1 MNVVKTQID
10 PLNAELKVRIEKAD
24 YTTKVDD
31 ILKNYRKTANI
42 PGFRKG
48 QVPMGMIK
56 KQYGKAVLVEE
67 VNKLIQSS
75 ISNYL
80 EEEKLAILGNPL
92 PKEDD
97 VIDWDAEVLEFD
109 FELGL
114 SPEFEVAVKSK
125 KAITH
130 YKIVADKKMLDDQIE
145 RIALQYGK
153 LVPASAVEEKS
164 EITAIVKNEEAG
176 IENKTTFTLEQIN
189 AKEAKKAIKAAKS
202 GDTFELKSKTLF
214 NAPTDLAKAVGKEEA
229 EVAELDITLSI
240 AIEGITNRE
249 PAELNQELFDKL
261 FGEGI
266 VSSEEELRA
275 KLTEDAESQFIQQAD
290 QKLLNDVTE
299 QLVEQTKFDLP
310 GEFLTKWIKV
320 SGEKQLTDEEAKAEY
335 EKAEQ
340 GLRYQLIEGKIIND
354 NKLQIEFE
362 ELKEF
367 AKDLI
372 KQQMAQYG
380 QLNPEETELD
390 GIAARVMSNQDEV
403 KRLQEQLMSKKLVEF
418 YKENANLKT
427 KELSYDKFVKEVY
440 GA

>member
-10 PLNAELKVRIEKAD
+10 TLNAELKVRIEKSD
-24 YTTKVDD
+24 YTTKVED
-31 ILKNYRKTANI
+31 ILKNYRKTANV

-56 KQYGKAVLVEE
+56 KQYGKAVLVDE

-75 ISNYL
+75 VSNFL

-97 VIDWDAEVLEFD
+97 VIDWDAEVLEFV

-114 SPEFEVAVKSK
+114 APEFEVAIKSK

-130 YKIVADKKMLDDQIE
+130 YHIVADKKMLDEQIE

-153 LVPASAVEEKS
+153 LVPADKVSDAS
-164 EITAIVKNEEAG
+164 EITLVIKNEEAG
-176 IENKTTFTLEQIN
+176 VDNKTTITLEQIK
-189 AKEAKKAIKAAKS
+189 AKDAVKKIKAVKS
-202 GDTFELKSKTLF
+202 GDTLELSTKELF
-214 NAPTDLAKAVGKEEA
+214 KDNAVLARALGKEA
-229 EVAELDITLSI
+229 DEVADLEITLNISV
-240 AIEGITNRE
+240 EGITNRE
-249 PAELNQELFDKL
+249 PSELNQELFDKL
-261 FGEGI
+261 FGKDE
-266 VSSEEELRA
+266 VKSEEELRA
-275 KLTEDAESQFIQQAD
+275 KLAEDAQSQFEQQAD

-299 QLVEQTKFDLP
+299 NLVESTKFDLP
-310 GEFLTKWIKV
+310 SEFLTKWIRV
-320 SGEKQLTDEEAKAEY
+320 SGEKEISHEEAAAEY

-340 GLRYQLIEGKIIND
+340 GLRYQLIEGKIIQD

-362 ELKEF
+362 ELKDF
-367 AKDLI
+367 AKGLI
-372 KQQMAQYG
+372 KDQMAQYG
-380 QLNPEETELD
+380 QLNPDDQELD

-403 KRLQEQLMSKKLVEF
+403 KRLQEQFMSKKLIAF

>member
-10 PLNAELKVRIEKAD
+10 TLNAELKVSIEKSD
-24 YTTKVDD
+24 YANKVDD
-31 ILKNYRKTANI
+31 ILKNYRKTANV

-56 KQYGKAVLVEE
+56 KQYGKAVLVDE
-67 VNKLIQSS
+67 VNKLIQSG
-75 ISNYL
+75 ISNFL

-97 VIDWDAEVLEFD
+97 QIDWDADVLEFV

-114 SPEFEVAVKSK
+114 APEFEVAIKSK

-130 YKIVADKKMLDDQIE
+130 YNIVADKKMLDEQVE

-153 LVPASAVEEKS
+153 LVPADKVSDAS
-164 EITAIVKNEEAG
+164 EITLVIKNEEAG
-176 IENKTTFTLEQIN
+176 VDNKTTITLEQIN
-189 AKEAKKAIKAAKS
+189 AKDAVKKIKAAKS
-202 GDTFELKSKTLF
+202 GDVLELSTKELF
-214 NAPTDLAKAVGKEEA
+214 KDQAVLARALGKEEA
-229 EVAELDITLSI
+229 EVADLDINLNIS
-240 AIEGITNRE
+240 IEGITNRE

-261 FGEGI
+261 FGKDE
-266 VSSEEELRA
+266 VKSEEELRA
-275 KLTEDAESQFIQQAD
+275 KLTEDAQGQFEQQAD

-299 QLVEQTKFDLP
+299 NLVESTKFDLP
-310 GEFLTKWIKV
+310 AEFLTKWIRV
-320 SGEKQLTDEEAKAEY
+320 SGEKEISQEEAAAEY

-340 GLRYQLIEGKIIND
+340 GLRYQLIEGKIIQD

-362 ELKEF
+362 ELKDF
-367 AKDLI
+367 AKGLI
-372 KQQMAQYG
+372 KEQMAQYG
-380 QLNPEETELD
+380 QLNPDEKELD

-403 KRLQEQLMSKKLVEF
+403 KRLQEQLMSKKLVAF

>member
-10 PLNAELKVRIEKAD
+10 TLNAELKVSIDKAD
-24 YTTKVDD
+24 YAGKVEE

-56 KQYGKAVLVEE
+56 KQYGKAVQVEE
-67 VNKLIQSS
+67 INKLIQSS
-75 ISNYL
+75 IGNYL
-80 EEEKLAILGNPL
+80 EEEKLSILGNPL

-97 VIDWDAEVLEFD
+97 TIDWDAETIEFV

-114 SPEFEVAVKSK
+114 SPEFDVDIKGK
-125 KAITH
+125 KAISH
-130 YKIVADKKMLDDQIE
+130 YKIVADDKMLDEQIE

-153 LVPASAVEEKS
+153 LVPTDKVSKTS

-176 IENKTTFTLEQIN
+176 IDNKTTINLEQIN
-189 AKEAKKAIKAAKS
+189 SKDATKAIKAVKS
-202 GDTFELKSKTLF
+202 GDRIELQSKDLF
-214 NAPTDLAKAVGKEEA
+214 KDQATLAKVIGKEEA
-229 EVAELDITLSI
+229 TIADLDCTLNVS
-240 AIEGITNRE
+240 IEGITNRE

-261 FGEGI
+261 FGKDE
-266 VSSEEELRA
+266 VKSEKELKA
-275 KLTEDAESQFIQQAD
+275 KLAEDAEQQFVQQSD
-290 QKLLNDVTE
+290 QKLLNDITE
-299 QLVEQTKFDLP
+299 SLVEKTKFDLP
-310 GEFLTKWIKV
+310 ANFLTKWIRV
-320 SGEKQLTDEEAKAEY
+320 SGEKELSEEDAAAEY
-335 EKAEQ
+335 EKAEK
-340 GLRYQLIEGKIIND
+340 GLRYQLIEGKIIQD
-354 NKLQIEFE
+354 HKLQIEFE

-367 AKDLI
+367 SKDLI

-380 QLNPEETELD
+380 QLNPEDSELD

-403 KRLQEQLMSKKLVEF
+403 KRLQEQLMSKKLVDF

>member
-10 PLNAELKVRIEKAD
+10 TLNAELKVSIEKSD
-24 YTTKVDD
+24 YANKVDD
-31 ILKNYRKTANI
+31 ILKNYRKTANV

-56 KQYGKAVLVEE
+56 KQYGKAVLVDE
-67 VNKLIQSS
+67 VNKLIQSG
-75 ISNYL
+75 ISNFL

-97 VIDWDAEVLEFD
+97 HIDWDADVLEFV

-114 SPEFEVAVKSK
+114 APEFEVAIKSK

-130 YKIVADKKMLDDQIE
+130 YNIVADKKMLDEQVE

-153 LVPASAVEEKS
+153 LVPADKVSDAS
-164 EITAIVKNEEAG
+164 EITLVIKNEEAG
-176 IENKTTFTLEQIN
+176 VDNKTTITLEQIN
-189 AKEAKKAIKAAKS
+189 AKDAVKKIKAAKS
-202 GDTFELKSKTLF
+202 GDVLELSTKELF
-214 NAPTDLAKAVGKEEA
+214 KDQAVLARALGKDEA
-229 EVAELDITLSI
+229 EVADLDINLNIS
-240 AIEGITNRE
+240 IEGITNRE

-261 FGEGI
+261 FGKDE
-266 VSSEEELRA
+266 VKSEEELRA
-275 KLTEDAESQFIQQAD
+275 KLTEDAQGQFEQQAD

-299 QLVEQTKFDLP
+299 NLVESTKFDLP
-310 GEFLTKWIKV
+310 AEFLTKWIRV
-320 SGEKQLTDEEAKAEY
+320 SGEKEISQEEAAAEY

-340 GLRYQLIEGKIIND
+340 GLRYQLIEGKIIQD

-362 ELKEF
+362 ELKDF
-367 AKDLI
+367 AKGLI
-372 KQQMAQYG
+372 KEQMAQYG
-380 QLNPEETELD
+380 QLNPDEKELD

-403 KRLQEQLMSKKLVEF
+403 KRLQEQLMSKKLVAF

>member
-10 PLNAELKVRIEKAD
+10 TLNAELKVSIDKSDYAD
-24 YTTKVDD
+24 KVED

-56 KQYGKAVLVEE
+56 KQYGKAVLVDE

-97 VIDWDAEVLEFD
+97 LIDWDAEVLEFV

-114 SPEFEVAVKSK
+114 SPEFEVAIKSK
-125 KAITH
+125 KAIPH
-130 YKIVADKKMLDDQIE
+130 YKIVADKKMLDEQIE
-145 RIALQYGK
+145 RIALQYGT
-153 LVPASAVEEKS
+153 LVPADKVSDAS
-164 EITAIVKNEEAG
+164 EIVVVFKNEEAG
-176 IENKTTFTLEQIN
+176 IDNKTTVTLEQIN
-189 AKEAKKAIKAAKS
+189 AKDAVKKIKASKS
-202 GDTFELKSKTLF
+202 GDTLELSSKGLF
-214 NAPTDLAKAVGKEEA
+214 KDDAVLARALGKEEA
-229 EVAELDITLSI
+229 EVAELDTTLSV
-240 AIEGITNRE
+240 AVEGITNRE

-261 FGEGI
+261 FGEGE
-266 VSSEEELRA
+266 VNSEEELRA
-275 KLTEDAESQFIQQAD
+275 KLAEDAAGQFEQQSD
-290 QKLLNDVTE
+290 QKLLNDITE
-299 QLVEQTKFDLP
+299 NLVDTTKFDLP
-310 GEFLTKWIKV
+310 AEFLTKWIRV
-320 SGEKQLTDEEAKAEY
+320 SGEKELSQEEAAAEY
-335 EKAEQ
+335 EKAEK
-340 GLRYQLIEGKIIND
+340 GLRYQLIEGKIIQD
-354 NKLQIEFE
+354 HKLQIEFE

-380 QLNPEETELD
+380 QLNPDDKELD

-403 KRLQEQLMSKKLVEF
+403 KRLQEQLMSKKLVDF
-418 YKENANLKT
+418 YKEQANLKT

>member
-10 PLNAELKVRIEKAD
+10 TLNAELKVSIEKSD
-24 YTTKVDD
+24 YATKVED
-31 ILKNYRKTANI
+31 ILKNYRKTANV

-56 KQYGKAVLVEE
+56 KQYGKAVLVDE
-67 VNKLIQSS
+67 VNKLIQSG
-75 ISNYL
+75 ISNFL

-97 VIDWDAEVLEFD
+97 VIDWDAEVLEFV

-130 YKIVADKKMLDDQIE
+130 YKIVADKKMLDEQIE

-153 LVPASAVEEKS
+153 LVPADKVSDAS
-164 EITAIVKNEEAG
+164 EITLVIKNEEAG
-176 IENKTTFTLEQIN
+176 IDNKTTITLEQIN
-189 AKEAKKAIKAAKS
+189 AKDAVKKIKAAKS
-202 GDTFELKSKTLF
+202 GDSLELSTKELF
-214 NAPTDLAKAVGKEEA
+214 KDQAVLARALGKEAA
-229 EVAELDITLSI
+229 EVADLEITLNISV
-240 AIEGITNRE
+240 EGITNRE

-261 FGEGI
+261 FGQD
-266 VSSEEELRA
+266 VVKSEDELRA
-275 KLTEDAESQFIQQAD
+275 KLTEDAQGQFEQQAD

-299 QLVEQTKFDLP
+299 NLVESTKFDLP
-310 GEFLTKWIKV
+310 AEFLTKWIRL
-320 SGEKQLTDEEAKAEY
+320 SGEKEISQEEAAAEY
-335 EKAEQ
+335 EKAEK
-340 GLRYQLIEGKIIND
+340 GLRYQLIEGKIIQD

-362 ELKEF
+362 ELKDF

-372 KQQMAQYG
+372 KEQMAQYG
-380 QLNPEETELD
+380 QLNPDDKELD

-403 KRLQEQLMSKKLVEF
+403 KRLQEQLMSKKLVAF
-418 YKENANLKT
+418 YKENANLKS

>member
-67 VNKLIQSS
+67 VNKLIQSG

-153 LVPASAVEEKS
+153 LVPATAVEEKS
-164 EITAIVKNEEAG
+164 EITAIFKNEEAG

-202 GDTFELKSKTLF
+202 GDTIEVKSKTLF

>member
-10 PLNAELKVRIEKAD
+10 TLNAELKVSIEKSD
-24 YTTKVDD
+24 YANKVDD
-31 ILKNYRKTANI
+31 ILKNYRKTANV

-56 KQYGKAVLVEE
+56 KQYGKAVLVDE
-67 VNKLIQSS
+67 VNKLIQSG
-75 ISNYL
+75 ISNFL

-97 VIDWDAEVLEFD
+97 RIDWDADVLEFV

-114 SPEFEVAVKSK
+114 APEFEVAIKSK

-130 YKIVADKKMLDDQIE
+130 YNIVADKKMLDEQVE

-153 LVPASAVEEKS
+153 LVPADKVSDAS
-164 EITAIVKNEEAG
+164 EITLVIKNEEAG
-176 IENKTTFTLEQIN
+176 VDNKTTITLEQIK
-189 AKEAKKAIKAAKS
+189 AKDAVKKIKAAKS
-202 GDTFELKSKTLF
+202 GDVLELSTKELF
-214 NAPTDLAKAVGKEEA
+214 KDQAVLARALGKDEA
-229 EVAELDITLSI
+229 EVADQDINLNIS
-240 AIEGITNRE
+240 IEGITNRE

-261 FGEGI
+261 FGKDE
-266 VSSEEELRA
+266 VKSEEELRA
-275 KLTEDAESQFIQQAD
+275 KLTEDAQGQFEQQTD

-299 QLVEQTKFDLP
+299 NLVESTKFDLP
-310 GEFLTKWIKV
+310 AEFLTKWIRV
-320 SGEKQLTDEEAKAEY
+320 SGEKEISQEEAAAEY

-340 GLRYQLIEGKIIND
+340 GLRYQLIEGKIIQD

-362 ELKEF
+362 ELKDF
-367 AKDLI
+367 AKGLI
-372 KQQMAQYG
+372 KEQMAQYG
-380 QLNPEETELD
+380 QLNPDEKELD

-403 KRLQEQLMSKKLVEF
+403 KRLQEQLMSKKLVAF

>member
-10 PLNAELKVRIEKAD
+10 TLNAELKVSIEKSD
-24 YTTKVDD
+24 YANKVDD
-31 ILKNYRKTANI
+31 ILKNYRKTANV

-56 KQYGKAVLVEE
+56 KQYGKAVLVDE
-67 VNKLIQSS
+67 VNKLIQSG
-75 ISNYL
+75 ISNFL

-97 VIDWDAEVLEFD
+97 RIDWDADVLEFV

-114 SPEFEVAVKSK
+114 APEFEVAIKSK

-130 YKIVADKKMLDDQIE
+130 YNIVADKKMLDEQVE

-153 LVPASAVEEKS
+153 LVPADKVSDAS
-164 EITAIVKNEEAG
+164 EITLVIKNEEAG
-176 IENKTTFTLEQIN
+176 VDNKTTITLEQIN
-189 AKEAKKAIKAAKS
+189 AKDAVKKIKAAKS
-202 GDTFELKSKTLF
+202 GDVLELSTKELF
-214 NAPTDLAKAVGKEEA
+214 KDQAVLARALGKEEA
-229 EVAELDITLSI
+229 EVADLDINLNIS
-240 AIEGITNRE
+240 IEGITNRE

-261 FGEGI
+261 FGKDE
-266 VSSEEELRA
+266 VKSEEELRA
-275 KLTEDAESQFIQQAD
+275 KLTEDAQGQFEQQTD

-299 QLVEQTKFDLP
+299 NLVESTKFDLP
-310 GEFLTKWIKV
+310 AEFLTKWIRV
-320 SGEKQLTDEEAKAEY
+320 SGEKEISQEEAAAEY

-340 GLRYQLIEGKIIND
+340 GLRYQLIEGKIIQD

-362 ELKEF
+362 ELKDF
-367 AKDLI
+367 AKGLI
-372 KQQMAQYG
+372 KEQMAQYG
-380 QLNPEETELD
+380 QLNPDEKELD

-403 KRLQEQLMSKKLVEF
+403 KRLQEQLMSKKLVAF

>member
-67 VNKLIQSS
+67 VNKLIQSG

-153 LVPASAVEEKS
+153 LVPATTVEEKS
-164 EITAIVKNEEAG
+164 EITAIFKNEEAG

-202 GDTFELKSKTLF
+202 GDTIEVKSKTLF

-229 EVAELDITLSI
+229 
-240 AIEGITNRE
+240 
-249 PAELNQELFDKL
+249 
-261 FGEGI
+261 
-266 VSSEEELRA
+266 
-275 KLTEDAESQFIQQAD
+275 
-290 QKLLNDVTE
+290 
-299 QLVEQTKFDLP
+299 
-310 GEFLTKWIKV
+310 
-320 SGEKQLTDEEAKAEY
+320 
-335 EKAEQ
+335 
-340 GLRYQLIEGKIIND
+340 
-354 NKLQIEFE
+354 
-362 ELKEF
+362 
-367 AKDLI
+367 
-372 KQQMAQYG
+372 
-380 QLNPEETELD
+380 
-390 GIAARVMSNQDEV
+390 
-403 KRLQEQLMSKKLVEF
+403 
-418 YKENANLKT
+418 
-427 KELSYDKFVKEVY
+427 
-440 GA
+440 